1 MGRKLKEQQEIVK
14 QMTDEM
20 ESKQKTLD
28 ENKSM
33 IESLQ
38 QKLKDKGNESVL
50 SNESEEKECN
60 ICYEPFDSDRRRA
73 MCFFPCGHAR
83 TCQYCFHRLQG
94 RKKICPE
101 CRIEIKQATVLF
113 Y

>member
-73 MCFFPCGHAR
+73 MCFIPCGHAR